1 MFGEEPC
8 ESPRLASPWRNLSS
22 SVSSLSHS
30 PLSLSSRSSSAP
42 GTPNDPAVEPPS
54 PHIRRSTS
62 IETLLSNGLEEDF
75 DGLSLGHG
83 LIMQA
88 RKELPEGVR
97 TIGPESDKTGHIE
110 YKFVLKTPTTPHRLA
125 RLVTQL
131 KWRLIEGGGCAVYEL
146 GVLDAGTLVGLS
158 RADMQE
164 TLDTLGLMLS
174 HLGGGQVRIS
184 RVVLLGSAG
193 NESTDKT
200 SPSESDTAA
209 SRSTLGF
216 TSFDVGS
223 TAIDPVYPGTAPIT
237 IKQPN
242 PSHPEREPE
251 ERAALKRNKRDARR
265 ARQKACTGD
274 IVATGYP
281 RPKMEPMESS
291 TSTSNKDRTTRHY
304 ETGAIR
310 QPRNGRPSA
319 CPGQAPGSAGWTH
332 APTRRP
338 PKPTKQ
344 QVPTRPKV
352 ILTELIPSHRPRILG
367 DDENEE
373 RFVVEA
379 VVMKRPSSVMT
390 PCKGE
395 ASDES
400 IVGMLAQTPSD
411 DSSFDAGAG
420 ADEMFGSVDD
430 EEEGWSYLAFDS
442 LPKVRRESQS
452 VAWATV
458 EGG

>member
-22 SVSSLSHS
+22 SASSLSHS
-30 PLSLSSRSSSAP
+30 PLSLSSRSTSAP
-42 GTPNDPAVEPPS
+42 GTPNDRALERSP
-54 PHIRRSTS
+54 PHIRRSDS

-88 RKELPEGVR
+88 RKELPDGVR

-158 RADMQE
+158 RVDMQE

-174 HLGGGQVRIS
+174 HLGRGHVRIS
-184 RVVLLGSAG
+184 RVVLLGGAG
-193 NESTDKT
+193 GGSEISSTTPPHEADT
-200 SPSESDTAA
+200 TPSS
-209 SRSTLGF
+209 STLGF

-223 TAIDPVYPGTAPIT
+223 TAIQPVYPGTSPIT

-242 PSHPEREPE
+242 PPNPEREPE

-265 ARQKACTGD
+265 VKQRDYGGD
-274 IVATGYP
+274 IVATGHP
-281 RPKMEPMESS
+281 RPNMESMESS
-291 TSTSNKDRTTRHY
+291 TFNKARATRQY
-304 ETGAIR
+304 EAGAVR
-310 QPRNGRPSA
+310 QPRNFRPST
-319 CPGQAPGSAGWTH
+319 GQVPGSTPEETY

-338 PKPTKQ
+338 PNSTKQ
-344 QVPTRPKV
+344 QAPTRPKV
-352 ILTELIPSHRPRILG
+352 ILTESIPSHRPRILSE
-367 DDENEE
+367 DENEE

-379 VVMKRPSSVMT
+379 VVMKRPSSAMT

-395 ASDES
+395 SSDEGLE
-400 IVGMLAQTPSD
+400 GMLARTPND
-411 DSSFDAGAG
+411 GSSLDAGPG
-420 ADEMFGSVDD
+420 SDEMFGSVDD
-430 EEEGWSYLAFDS
+430 EEGWSYLAFDS
-442 LPKVRRESQS
+442 LPKVRRESSS
-452 VAWATV
+452 VV
-458 EGG
+458 V